1 MCVCEYISC
10 RTFGTGFACRMKS
23 TSFLFLLFCFTLGKS
38 ELQVQEDRLGTG
50 LDRVRMPASVPP
62 DLSVLLDELWGLKEL
77 VLSLKAAE
85 VEQRQARRSMES
97 RLRDRE
103 VEAEQQRRSLQG
115 LEEMLV
121 HQREELRDTQVKTD
135 LNSDLRRKV
144 EELEEQ
150 SKGGGK

>member
-1 MCVCEYISC
+1 
-10 RTFGTGFACRMKS
+10 MKS
-23 TSFLFLLFCFTLGKS
+23 TSLLFLLFCFTPGKS
-38 ELQVQEDRLGTG
+38 ELQVQEDRLRTG
-50 LDRVRMPASVPP
+50 LDRVRMPANVPP

-85 VEQRQARRSMES
+85 VEQRQAQRSMES

-121 HQREELRDTQVKTD
+121 HQREEFRDTRVKTD
-135 LNSDLRRKV
+135 SDRKQLTDVNLDLRRKV